1 MQTTCAVLTPRAVW
15 CRARAP
21 AGLSKLSQLL
31 ALSAWHL
38 IAQGR
43 SESSSDKQIS
53 ALRIE
58 VSDQSPTGAR
68 CPSWRPLPLAAPYF
82 HWQSTADCAGLPV

>member
-15 CRARAP
+15 CRASAP
-21 AGLSKLSQLL
+21 AGLAKLSQLL

-68 CPSWRPLPLAAPYF
+68 GGARLVKLMMRYIDMGDGRSGGIM
-82 HWQSTADCAGLPV
+82 S